1 MHTDSHLLAITT
13 DNASTNYLMTCQL
26 QSAFE
31 ASGIVW
37 PLLRNNIPSMA
48 HVIQLLPGVIRSSLG
63 VEGPT
68 ECSEA
73 HERDYQ
79 FGENE
84 CFDNGNSPLLRKI
97 IGIVCIWRNF
107 ESFIIHH
114 YQVEIVWWIDYTYT
128 WSSKQAHSVLQL
140 HCANCSTIL
149 MDVTTQWNSTL
160 ESLER
165 AYWFRYLACK
175 LLLNPKFSDYWPLS
189 TI

>member
-1 MHTDSHLLAITT
+1 MHTDRHLLAITT

-68 ECSEA
+68 KCSEA

-84 CFDNGNSPLLRKI
+84 CFDNGNSPLLRKERNTRITMVTTNRPGCGKI
-97 IGIVCIWRNF
+97 IGIVCI
-107 ESFIIHH
+107 
-114 YQVEIVWWIDYTYT
+114 
-128 WSSKQAHSVLQL
+128 
-140 HCANCSTIL
+140 
-149 MDVTTQWNSTL
+149 
-160 ESLER
+160 
-165 AYWFRYLACK
+165 
-175 LLLNPKFSDYWPLS
+175 
-189 TI
+189 